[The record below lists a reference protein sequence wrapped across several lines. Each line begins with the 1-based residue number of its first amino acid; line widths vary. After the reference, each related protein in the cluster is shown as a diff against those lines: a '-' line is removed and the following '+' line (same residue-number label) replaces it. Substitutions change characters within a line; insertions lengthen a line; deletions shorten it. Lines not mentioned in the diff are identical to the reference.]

1 MRLRAPDAGLMMAGL
16 KLGWTGMFAIAASGF
31 VALAMD
37 HLFGRS
43 FVGGTPTPFRM
54 LWSRP

>member
-31 VALAMD
+31 VALALD
-37 HLFGRS
+37 HLLGPELRRRHAHP
-43 FVGGTPTPFRM
+43 VPNAM
-54 LWSRP
+54 V